1 MSDTLTRRELDVM
14 AVVWELGSATV
25 TDVLERLPDDL
36 HYSTVL
42 TVFRTLKAKGH
53 VRHERD
59 GKAYRYYPVTRS
71 EDAGD
76 RALRR
81 LVDKVF
87 QGSRE
92 MLVAPLVSDE
102 NIAPDEL
109 RRIRRRLSEPL
120 KELDR

>member
-1 MSDTLTRRELDVM
+1 MREALTRRELDVM

-25 TDVLERLPDDL
+25 GEVVERLPDDL

-42 TVFRTLKAKGH
+42 TIFRTLEGKGH
-53 VRHERD
+53 VRHERE
-59 GKAYRYYPVTRS
+59 GKAFRYFPVTRP

-76 RALRR
+76 RALKR

-92 MLVAPLVSDE
+92 MLIARLVSDE
-102 NIAPDEL
+102 NIAPEEL
-109 RRIRRRLSEPL
+109 RRMRRRLTERL
-120 KELDR
+120 KELEP

>member
-1 MSDTLTRRELDVM
+1 MPVPLTRRELDVI

-25 TDVLERLPDDL
+25 ADVVERLPDDL

-42 TVFRTLKAKGH
+42 TIFRTLEAKGH

-59 GKAYRYYPVTRS
+59 GRAFRYHPVTRP

-76 RALRR
+76 GALRR
-81 LVDKVF
+81 LVDKMF

-92 MLVAPLVSDE
+92 LLVARLVSDAS
-102 NIAPDEL
+102 IAPDEL
-109 RRIRRRLSEPL
+109 RRMRRRLTERL
-120 KELDR
+120 KELER